1 MKSWLG
7 VLSWV
12 LLSGLFAVST
22 GCGDGGGGGE
32 DAASDP
38 QADADAAQDPVP
50 DALPD
55 VLPDA
60 PADADAAGD
69 VLCEFGAAFVEQ
81 FDKGCGG
88 ESDCAVVA
96 LFVDC
101 CQTPLAAG
109 VNQAESSRF
118 DAAWTACLEVLDH
131 CRCPAG
137 PPQAE
142 DGESAESLET
152 ILVECRSGECTT
164 YVP

>member
-1 MKSWLG
+1 MMKMMI
-7 VLSWV
+7 
-12 LLSGLFAVST
+12 LLLAPALFAGQ
-22 GCGDGGGGGE
+22 GCGNGNGGE
-32 DAASDP
+32 DAAADP
-38 QADADAAQDPVP
+38 QVEADAAQDPVP
-50 DALPD
+50 DAIQD
-55 VLPDA
+55 VPSDA

-88 ESDCAVVA
+88 ESDCSVVA

-109 VNQAESSRF
+109 VNEAETARF
-118 DAAWTACLEVLDH
+118 EAAWTACLEVLDH

-142 DGESAESLET
+142 DGESAESMES
-152 ILVECRSGECTT
+152 IVVDCQSGQCMTR
-164 YVP
+164 VP